1 MVECIYRKD
10 NIDLTYDINEDTYY
24 ISVDGGDET
33 GLVYC
38 TKDYTKE
45 ELISILKEMVETLED
60 MGGNIEW
67 KLKVNYQA
75 F

>member
-24 ISVDGGDET
+24 ISIDGGDDT

-38 TKDYTKE
+38 TQDYTKE
-45 ELISILKEMVETLED
+45 ELISILKEMVKALED
-60 MGGNIEW
+60 MGGNI
-67 KLKVNYQA
+67 
-75 F
+75 

>member
-10 NIDLTYDINEDTYY
+10 NIDLTYDINEDTCY

-38 TKDYTKE
+38 TQDYTKE

-60 MGGNIEW
+60 IGRNIE
-67 KLKVNYQA
+67 
-75 F
+75 

>member
-10 NIDLTYDINEDTYY
+10 NIDLTCDINEDIYY

-38 TKDYTKE
+38 TQDYTKE
-45 ELISILKEMVETLED
+45 ELISILKEMVKTLED
-60 MGGNIEW
+60 MGGNIE
-67 KLKVNYQA
+67 
-75 F
+75 

>member
-1 MVECIYRKD
+1 MVEFIYRKD

-38 TKDYTKE
+38 TQDYTKE

-60 MGGNIEW
+60 MGGNIE
-67 KLKVNYQA
+67 
-75 F
+75 

>member
-24 ISVDGGDET
+24 ISVDGGDGT

-38 TKDYTKE
+38 TQDYTKE
-45 ELISILKEMVETLED
+45 ELISILKEMVKTLED
-60 MGGNIEW
+60 MGGNIE
-67 KLKVNYQA
+67 
-75 F
+75 

>member
-24 ISVDGGDET
+24 ISVDGGVGCGDET

-38 TKDYTKE
+38 TQDYTKE
-45 ELISILKEMVETLED
+45 ELISILKEMVKTLED
-60 MGGNIEW
+60 MGGNIE
-67 KLKVNYQA
+67 
-75 F
+75 

>member
-10 NIDLTYDINEDTYY
+10 NIDLTYDINEDIYY

-38 TKDYTKE
+38 TQDYTKE
-45 ELISILKEMVETLED
+45 ELISILKEMVKTLED
-60 MGGNIEW
+60 MGGNIE
-67 KLKVNYQA
+67 
-75 F
+75 

>member
-24 ISVDGGDET
+24 ISVDGGDNT

-38 TKDYTKE
+38 TQDYTKE
-45 ELISILKEMVETLED
+45 ELISILKEMVKALED

>member
-38 TKDYTKE
+38 TQDYTKE
-45 ELISILKEMVETLED
+45 ELISILKEMVKTLED
-60 MGGNIEW
+60 MGGNIE
-67 KLKVNYQA
+67 
-75 F
+75 

>member
-10 NIDLTYDINEDTYY
+10 NIDLTYDTNEDLYY

-60 MGGNIEW
+60 IGGNIE
-67 KLKVNYQA
+67 
-75 F
+75 

>member
-38 TKDYTKE
+38 TQDYTKE

-60 MGGNIEW
+60 IGRNIE
-67 KLKVNYQA
+67 
-75 F
+75 

>member
-1 MVECIYRKD
+1 MVEFIYRKD

-38 TKDYTKE
+38 TQDYTKE
-45 ELISILKEMVETLED
+45 ELISILKEMVKALED
-60 MGGNIEW
+60 MGGNI
-67 KLKVNYQA
+67 
-75 F
+75 

>member
-38 TKDYTKE
+38 TQDYTKE

-60 MGGNIEW
+60 IGGNIE
-67 KLKVNYQA
+67 
-75 F
+75 

>member
-1 MVECIYRKD
+1 MIECIYRKD

-24 ISVDGGDET
+24 ISIDGGDNT

-38 TKDYTKE
+38 TQDYTKE
-45 ELISILKEMVETLED
+45 ELISILKEMVEALED

>member
-38 TKDYTKE
+38 TQDYTKE
-45 ELISILKEMVETLED
+45 ELVSILKEMVKSLED
-60 MGGNIEW
+60 IGGNIEW

>member
-38 TKDYTKE
+38 TQDYTKE
-45 ELISILKEMVETLED
+45 ELISILKEMVKTLED
-60 MGGNIEW
+60 MGVNIE
-67 KLKVNYQA
+67 
-75 F
+75 

>member
-10 NIDLTYDINEDTYY
+10 NIDLTYDTNEDLYY

-38 TKDYTKE
+38 TQDYTKE
-45 ELISILKEMVETLED
+45 EIISILKEMVETLED
-60 MGGNIEW
+60 IGGNIEL

>member
-24 ISVDGGDET
+24 ISIDGGDNT

-38 TKDYTKE
+38 TQDYTKE
-45 ELISILKEMVETLED
+45 ELVSILKEMVETLED
-60 MGGNIEW
+60 IGGNIE
-67 KLKVNYQA
+67 
-75 F
+75 

>member
-10 NIDLTYDINEDTYY
+10 NIDLTYDINEDIYY

-38 TKDYTKE
+38 TQDYTKE
-45 ELISILKEMVETLED
+45 ELISILKEMVKTLED
-60 MGGNIEW
+60 IGGNIE
-67 KLKVNYQA
+67 
-75 F
+75 

>member
-1 MVECIYRKD
+1 MIDCIYRKD

-38 TKDYTKE
+38 TQDYTKE
-45 ELISILKEMVETLED
+45 ELISILKEMVKTLED
-60 MGGNIEW
+60 MGGNIE
-67 KLKVNYQA
+67 
-75 F
+75 

>member
-38 TKDYTKE
+38 TQDYTKE
-45 ELISILKEMVETLED
+45 ELISILKEMVKTLED

>member
-10 NIDLTYDINEDTYY
+10 NIDLIYDINEDTYY

-38 TKDYTKE
+38 SQDYTKE

-60 MGGNIEW
+60 IGGNIE
-67 KLKVNYQA
+67 
-75 F
+75 

>member
-24 ISVDGGDET
+24 ISVDGVDET

-38 TKDYTKE
+38 TQDYTKE
-45 ELISILKEMVETLED
+45 ELINILKDMIITLED
-60 MGGNIEW
+60 
-67 KLKVNYQA
+67 
-75 F
+75 

>member
-1 MVECIYRKD
+1 MIECIYRKD

-38 TKDYTKE
+38 TQDYTKE
-45 ELISILKEMVETLED
+45 ELISILKEMVKTLED

>member
-1 MVECIYRKD
+1 MLECIYRKD
-10 NIDLTYDINEDTYY
+10 NIDLTYDINEDIYY

-38 TKDYTKE
+38 TQDYTKK
-45 ELISILKEMVETLED
+45 ELISILKEMVKTLED

>member
-38 TKDYTKE
+38 TQDYTKE
-45 ELISILKEMVETLED
+45 ELISILKEMVKTLED
-60 MGGNIEW
+60 IGGNIE
-67 KLKVNYQA
+67 
-75 F
+75 

>member
-1 MVECIYRKD
+1 MIECIYRKD
-10 NIDLTYDINEDTYY
+10 NIDLTYDTNEDLYY
-24 ISVDGGDET
+24 ISVDGGDNT

-38 TKDYTKE
+38 TQDYTKE

-60 MGGNIEW
+60 IGRNIEW

>member
-38 TKDYTKE
+38 TQDYTKE

-60 MGGNIEW
+60 IGGNI
-67 KLKVNYQA
+67 
-75 F
+75 

>member
-1 MVECIYRKD
+1 MVMCIYRKD
-10 NIDLTYDINEDTYY
+10 NIDLTYDTNEDIYY
-24 ISVDGGDET
+24 ISLDGGDNT

-38 TKDYTKE
+38 TQDYTKE
-45 ELISILKEMVETLED
+45 ELISILKEMVKTLED
-60 MGGNIEW
+60 IGGNIEW